1 MIRTEKISKQYDN
14 HIALQNIDLEIP
26 KGSIFG
32 LLGPNGAGKT
42 TLIRILTQIILPDS
56 GNLYF
61 NNELAS
67 SKHQQMIGYLPEER
81 GLYKKMKVFEQLLYL
96 AQLKG
101 LNKFEATK
109 NIDFWMQKLDIHTW
123 KNKTVEELSKGMQQK
138 VQFAATVIHQPQILI
153 LDEPFTGFDPINA
166 QMLIEIIKEMKNN
179 GTTIIL
185 SSHRMEQTE
194 QLCDSIAM
202 VHQAK
207 IVLQGNLKS
216 IIKTNKKNIYK
227 ITFKGVFPENNTL
240 YTILNY
246 EENYKDNI
254 FINSESEIYIQS
266 YTLNLNE
273 ILVFLIQTIEILQ
286 IIDVKPTLNEI
297 FIEKTT

>member
-166 QMLIEIIKEMKNN
+166 QMLIEIIKGMKNN

-286 IIDVKPTLNEI
+286 IIDLKPTLNEI